1 MKKPTKK
8 QLMAVQVPPAV
19 LEAVD
24 AVAERQ
30 HRTRSEFVRQALIA
44 ELEKQGLVPVA
55 A

>member
-1 MKKPTKK
+1 MKKSKK

-19 LEAVD
+19 IEAID
-24 AVAERQ
+24 TLAERQ